1 MTKSDGTW
9 SYKVQKFYYLFCDRT
24 PYRLV
29 KIPNGNTKNYKKATQ
44 QHLDSD
50 NCCLETVRES
60 ETVKRI
66 LSL

>member
-1 MTKSDGTW
+1 M
-9 SYKVQKFYYLFCDRT
+9 
-24 PYRLV
+24 
-29 KIPNGNTKNYKKATQ
+29 KIPNGNTENYTKATQ

-50 NCCLETVRES
+50 NCNCCLKTVRES